1 MNSLLLQTSKILF
14 NSTARLFIEHICI
27 KVLGTGW
34 DEENR
39 YEFGGLH
46 MLMMVGPECPREEE
60 FLVMSSIKSYEK
72 KGNKKLLIRRWE
84 CASIRFDKTKED

>member
-1 MNSLLLQTSKILF
+1 
-14 NSTARLFIEHICI
+14 
-27 KVLGTGW
+27 
-34 DEENR
+34 
-39 YEFGGLH
+39 